1 MTPPAATPD
10 TRIDAA
16 SAAPAGAQPQDPR
29 GSARLWLSLL
39 TRLLLGVC
47 TLLIAL
53 PSLSDPHETAYWATF
68 LLANLIW
75 MSPLTA
81 IQHVFWRRGTS
92 KWTMVMAL
100 LAITYVMSVLSNFAA
115 HWIANT
121 QGSQFRDPTDWTL
134 IFGGVGGC
142 WLVLIAYCA
151 VQSVITYYA
160 DLQDARE
167 RNRQAL
173 VLAQDAE
180 LRALRYQINP
190 HFLFN
195 TLNAISA
202 LVADDRS
209 REAQQMIARLAGF
222 LRVTLDGGE
231 GHEVALAD
239 ELALTDTYLEIER
252 ARLGQRLLLK
262 WNVGPDTLRA
272 QVPVLLLQPLVENA
286 IRHGIAQRRE
296 PGRLDIRIERE
307 GGRLHLHVG
316 NDGAAAPAPAE
327 EAARRAGAIGL
338 RNIAERLQALYPDKH
353 SFAAGVRAD
362 GGYEVRMS
370 LPYSEAPATLVI
382 KETQA

>member
-1 MTPPAATPD
+1 MTRPIALPDSRTDPAPD
-10 TRIDAA
+10 D
-16 SAAPAGAQPQDPR
+16 APAQDTG
-29 GSARLWLSLL
+29 GSGRHWLSLL
-39 TRLLLGVC
+39 ARLLLGVC

-53 PSLSDPHETAYWATF
+53 PSLNDPHETAYWATF

-81 IQHVFWRRGTS
+81 IQHLFWRRGIS
-92 KWTMVMAL
+92 KWTMVVAL
-100 LAITYVMSVLSNFAA
+100 LAITYVMSVLSNLAA

-121 QGSQFRDPTDWTL
+121 QGSLYRDPTNWTL

-151 VQSVITYYA
+151 IQSVITYYA

-202 LVADDRS
+202 LVAEDRN
-209 REAQQMIARLAGF
+209 REAQQMITRLAGF
-222 LRVTLDGGE
+222 LRVTLDGAE

-252 ARLGQRLLLK
+252 ARLGPRLRLK
-262 WNVGPDTLRA
+262 WNIGPDTLRA
-272 QVPVLLLQPLVENA
+272 RVPVLLLQPLVENA
-286 IRHGIAQRRE
+286 IRHGIAQRSE

-307 GGRLHLHVG
+307 GDRLHLHVG
-316 NDGAAAPAPAE
+316 NDGAAAPAPSE
-327 EAARRAGAIGL
+327 DAARRAGSIGL
-338 RNIAERLQALYPDKH
+338 RNIAERLQALYPGAH
-353 SFAAGVRAD
+353 AFAAGARAD

-370 LPYSEAPATLVI
+370 LPFNEAPAAWVV
-382 KETQA
+382 KETEA

>member
-10 TRIDAA
+10 TRIDVA
-16 SAAPAGAQPQDPR
+16 SADPAGAQPQDPP
-29 GSARLWLSLL
+29 GSARQWLSLL
-39 TRLLLGVC
+39 ARLLLGVC

-53 PSLSDPHETAYWATF
+53 PSLNDPHETAYWATF

-100 LAITYVMSVLSNFAA
+100 LAITYVMSVLSNLAA

-121 QGSQFRDPTDWTL
+121 QGSQLRDPTDWTL

-142 WLVLIAYCA
+142 WLLLIAYCA
-151 VQSVITYYA
+151 IQSVITYYA

-262 WNVGPDTLRA
+262 WNIGPDTLRA

-286 IRHGIAQRRE
+286 IRHGIAQRSE
-296 PGRLDIRIERE
+296 PGRLDIRVERE

-316 NDGAAAPAPAE
+316 NDGAVAPAPAE

-353 SFAAGVRAD
+353 SFAAGARAD

>member
-1 MTPPAATPD
+1 MSTPAAIPD
-10 TRIDAA
+10 PSIDPA
-16 SAAPAGAQPQDPR
+16 SADTPAQDPP
-29 GSARLWLSLL
+29 GSGRVWLSLL
-39 TRLLLGVC
+39 ARLLLGVC
-47 TLLIAL
+47 TVLIAL
-53 PSLSDPHETAYWATF
+53 PSLDDPHETAYWATF

-81 IQHVFWRRGTS
+81 IQHLFWRRGIS
-92 KWTMVMAL
+92 KWTMVIAL
-100 LAITYVMSVLSNFAA
+100 LVITYLMSVLSNLAA

-121 QGSQFRDPTDWTL
+121 QGSEFRDPTDWTL

-151 VQSVITYYA
+151 IQSVITYYA

-173 VLAQDAE
+173 MLAQDAE

-202 LVADDRS
+202 LVAEDRN
-209 REAQQMIARLAGF
+209 REAQQMITRLAGF
-222 LRVTLDGGE
+222 LRVTLDGAE

-252 ARLGQRLLLK
+252 ARLGQRLRLK
-262 WNVGPDTLRA
+262 WNIGPDTLRA
-272 QVPVLLLQPLVENA
+272 RVPVLLLQPLVENA
-286 IRHGIAQRRE
+286 IRHGIAQRSE

-307 GGRLHLHVG
+307 GDRLHLHVG
-316 NDGAAAPAPAE
+316 NDGAPAPAASGE
-327 EAARRAGAIGL
+327 DARRAGAIGL
-338 RNIAERLQALYPDKH
+338 RNIAERLQALYPDAH
-353 SFAAGVRAD
+353 SFAAGARAD

-370 LPYSEAPATLVI
+370 LPFNEAPAALVV
-382 KETQA
+382 KETEA